1 MLLGIL
7 RNKLT
12 KFQLNPAAQG
22 GVVLTRLSIIDFYFK
37 VKNNNLLQVGDLNSV
52 ENITLF
58 PKGVK
63 NNHLFQRIDLFSLKR
78 VNR

>member
-1 MLLGIL
+1 M
-7 RNKLT
+7 
-12 KFQLNPAAQG
+12 
-22 GVVLTRLSIIDFYFK
+22 
-37 VKNNNLLQVGDLNSV
+37 KNNNLLQVGDLNSV

-78 VNR
+78 VNIGDMKSTL